1 VRAFVTGGT
10 GFVGSR
16 LVGRLVGRG
25 DEVVALVRSRGRAEL
40 AAAELVEG
48 DLSDRARLALGMAG
62 CDAAFHL
69 AADYRVGIPKS
80 DRAEMYQS
88 NVTGT
93 ENVLDAAVEAGAA
106 RIVYVST
113 VNVFGNTRGRVVDET
128 YEREPDG
135 YVSYYDETKYLA
147 HRAAVDRIAAGAPI
161 VIVQP
166 GVIYGLGD
174 HSEIGS
180 QVAAAAAGKLPFV
193 SFADLGMNAVFVDD
207 VVEGILLA
215 HDRGRIGEAYVLGGE
230 LTRMRR
236 LIDTTAEVAGRRAP
250 RFTMPTWLM
259 RPLVP
264 IGPLVGRLTGNRPNL
279 GELISASDGVTYWAT
294 DEKARRELGY
304 SPRDL
309 REGLRLTVGA

>member
-1 VRAFVTGGT
+1 MRAFVTGGT

-40 AAAELVEG
+40 AAAEPVEG

-113 VNVFGNTRGRVVDET
+113 
-128 YEREPDG
+128 
-135 YVSYYDETKYLA
+135 
-147 HRAAVDRIAAGAPI
+147 
-161 VIVQP
+161 
-166 GVIYGLGD
+166 
-174 HSEIGS
+174 
-180 QVAAAAAGKLPFV
+180 
-193 SFADLGMNAVFVDD
+193 
-207 VVEGILLA
+207 
-215 HDRGRIGEAYVLGGE
+215 
-230 LTRMRR
+230 
-236 LIDTTAEVAGRRAP
+236 
-250 RFTMPTWLM
+250 
-259 RPLVP
+259 
-264 IGPLVGRLTGNRPNL
+264 
-279 GELISASDGVTYWAT
+279 
-294 DEKARRELGY
+294 
-304 SPRDL
+304 
-309 REGLRLTVGA
+309 